1 MEAVELY
8 QKRYQFLE
16 KLYLIY
22 PEIQFQAQNKSR
34 WTTYFGMEKYEEYYY
49 YPTIHYRLLPNE
61 IVIELFEVVPRPLS
75 VETTPIVERMLEE
88 NRNFGNFNKTVEI
101 LEHNEIPFIFGFSG
115 NNSFHIHIY
124 VAPNKGSM
132 DDFVHHPQ
140 CVAFTTALYNFI
152 LKTLVMEGVL
162 GIDRQVMKLRRIRSF
177 YSQHIKTGNFKIPSS
192 EEIEFWKPPRGI
204 YIVARQMMDKI
215 KQHDI
220 KGDDDEAALKE
231 ALKLL
236 ESFKKRE
243 TSTYIYYTCPFH
255 QPDDDPS
262 FTFNKRKKIF
272 TDWHNKK
279 VYTAKQLVSL
289 LT

>member
-1 MEAVELY
+1 MEVVELY
-8 QKRYQFLE
+8 RKRYQFLE

-34 WTTYFGMEKYEEYYY
+34 WTTYFGMEKYDEYYY

-61 IVIELFEVVPRPLS
+61 IVIELFEVVPQPLP
-75 VETTPIVERMLEE
+75 VETTPVTERTLEE
-88 NRNFGNFNKTVEI
+88 NKDFNNFNMTVEY
-101 LEHNEIPFIFGFSG
+101 LEEREIPFIFGFSG
-115 NNSFHIHIY
+115 NSSFHIHIY
-124 VAPNKGSM
+124 IAPSKGSL
-132 DDFVHHPQ
+132 DEFVHHHD
-140 CVAFTTALYNFI
+140 CILFTTALYQF
-152 LKTLVMEGVL
+152 LVEQLVSEGVL
-162 GIDRQVMKLRRIRSF
+162 GIGRQVMKHRRIRSF
-177 YSQHIKTGNFKIPSS
+177 YSQHVKTGNFKIPST
-192 EEIEFWKPPRGI
+192 EEIEFWKPSRGI
-204 YIVARQMMDKI
+204 YIVVKQMMDRI
-215 KQHDI
+215 KQRNI
-220 KGDDDEAALKE
+220 KGEDDGSALKE

-279 VYTAKQLVSL
+279 VYTAKQLVNL
-289 LT
+289 LV